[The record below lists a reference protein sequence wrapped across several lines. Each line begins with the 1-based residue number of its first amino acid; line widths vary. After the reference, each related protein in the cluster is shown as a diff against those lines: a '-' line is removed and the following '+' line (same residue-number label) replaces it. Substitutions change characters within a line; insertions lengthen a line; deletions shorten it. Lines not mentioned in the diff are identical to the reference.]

1 MEFKSGISF
10 INMEDIQD
18 PKKLRELEYATQY
31 FGFSPDAYI
40 DNLTS
45 DAKDNVVEILKV
57 KKFNI
62 RNGHFL

>member
-1 MEFKSGISF
+1 
-10 INMEDIQD
+10 MEDIQD

-57 KKFNI
+57 KKISITNV
-62 RNGHFL
+62 HFL